1 MFRGANKVTLD
12 SKSRLTIP
20 TRYREVLCG
29 DFSGKLVCTVDIQ
42 NPCLLLYPL
51 AEWEEIELKLSRL
64 SSMIP
69 QERMFQQVLLGN
81 ATECDMDKNGRLLIS
96 PVLREHANLNK
107 ACMLVGQFNKFEIWD
122 EQRWQ
127 QQMQQGI
134 ASIQSG
140 DFELTERLED
150 FSL

>member
-20 TRYREVLCG
+20 TRYREVLYG

-51 AEWEEIELKLSRL
+51 SEWEEVELKLSRL

-69 QERMFQQVLLGN
+69 EERMFQQVLLGN
-81 ATECDMDKNGRLLIS
+81 ATECEMDKNGRLLIS
-96 PVLREHANLNK
+96 PVLREHAGLDK
-107 ACMLVGQFNKFEIWD
+107 ACMLVGQFNKFEIWH
-122 EQRWQ
+122 EARWQ

-140 DFELTERLED
+140 DFELTERLQD